1 VIEFEYS
8 ITCGN
13 ISEEGDMRKF
23 LLLLLTAA
31 LVLLMVSVS
40 FAGDAQTVNG
50 WVSDSKCGVK
60 GANASGEACTK
71 KCIAAGASPV
81 VVADTDQ
88 KVLNVDNPD
97 ALKEHYGHHVAVTG
111 HIDGDKIHV
120 DSVKML

>member
-1 VIEFEYS
+1 
-8 ITCGN
+8 
-13 ISEEGDMRKF
+13 MRKSLG
-23 LLLLLTAA
+23 LLLAA
-31 LVLLMVSVS
+31 GFVLLMTSVS

-50 WVSDSKCGVK
+50 WVSDSKCGAK
-60 GANASGEACTK
+60 GANAGAEACTK
-71 KCIAAGASPV
+71 KCIGAGASPV
-81 VVADTDQ
+81 VVTDKDQ